1 MVKNGL
7 LLTIFL
13 SVIGVLGVIFIH
25 IFVGAIIFVLIAV
38 LMIYLLRQ
46 HKDEQI
52 MIDNLLVLCRELK
65 EGNFDNRIIYVK
77 TKSKKL
83 AEIADNLNNTIDGL
97 EAYLREIN
105 TSISCSQKGEFY
117 RKALPEGLKGIFAH
131 NIEFINKALANIE
144 VTARSTFKNA
154 LSRTLMDLS
163 LGNQNKD
170 MSQISS
176 SLNQDISMMKNV
188 YDTVDAISHTATENG
203 SEVDSLQ
210 SAMGS
215 LMDVVNSSK
224 ETVQTFVANSQNIT
238 SVVEVIRDI
247 ADQTNLL
254 ALNAA
259 IEAARAG
266 EHGRGFAVVAD
277 EVRKLAERTQRST
290 SEISIAIQTMQQDFV
305 NIQSG
310 SEQVFNIVSESEER
324 INKFSQAFKRL
335 EENSSALGV
344 NFGSFAKRLILS
356 VVKIDHILYKSNIYL
371 NLNGAQNFNLES
383 VDPISNLCQDERAQ
397 GVINELSSETELK
410 LAKEFI
416 KDNAKKAIEES
427 SQDYIDQKAYD
438 AIVNDIKSLEQRSA
452 EILAKLKI

>member
-105 TSISCSQKGEFY
+105 TSLSCSQKGEFY

-397 GVINELSSETELK
+397 GVINELSSETELN